1 LSLAS
6 LRHAVRLAC
15 FAAASPAA
23 ANAAADCFAAA
34 GAGVEGVGVEGA
46 AVEGVGV
53 EGVGVEGVGV
63 EGVGVEG
70 AGVAGGSPICPG
82 AAKIPPATGNSPRQT
97 AAATV
102 EKRIYHPRRKPPA
115 GAQGSE

>member
-1 LSLAS
+1 MQPFRNDVLSAPTSFLSLAS

-46 AVEGVGV
+46 AVEGVGL
-53 EGVGVEGVGV
+53 
-63 EGVGVEG
+63 EG
-70 AGVAGGSPICPG
+70 AGVAGGSPICLG
-82 AAKIPPATGNSPRQT
+82 AAKNPPATGNSPRQT

-115 GAQGSE
+115 GAQGPE